1 MQLDNVVGL
10 HTGRRLGRCS
20 LGRAAWA
27 CGVVGARN
35 GGKGGYDAAVYY
47 LQVGVARRGLLDEA
61 VALSCSI
68 GSALVPPLALTNV
81 LCGRMFALLRAG
93 MPHGDAPAEHHK
105 LFSRCGTCSPMAH
118 FVSAASLEA
127 LLGIEISSH
136 V

>member
-1 MQLDNVVGL
+1 MLWGFTPEGD
-10 HTGRRLGRCS
+10 
-20 LGRAAWA
+20 W
-27 CGVVGARN
+27 VGARWGEPHGPVGWWVRAT
-35 GGKGGYDAAVYY
+35 GGGSYDAAVYY